1 MSLKQGIL
9 FKLRPLMILSL
20 LLLFHIKK
28 FGLKSNNILLDSVI
42 NLSNGNFRSYP
53 LDWRGLRFLV
63 LEELKSRMVF
73 A

>member
-28 FGLKSNNILLDSVI
+28 FGLKSNNILLNSVI
-42 NLSNGNFRSYP
+42 NLSNGNFRGYP